1 MTHRPVGVGA
11 SFNFSAGTATTSTAF
26 SVQSD
31 TIRVVAVGAAAHIA
45 VGGTP
50 SATTADY
57 FVPSGG
63 TATLA
68 LTKAS
73 NRIVGVTTGTSTVLT
88 CPEGTQ
94 LPFGVGDYVT
104 LTGASEALYNFISAE
119 VLSVDTSSG
128 VGGLFQTRMTVNYNS
143 SGILTAFSSSNASV
157 VTANKVSARGV
168 GAGTLYYQ
176 QVQLINKH
184 NETHQRRNRKS
195 RSYY

>member
-57 FVPSGG
+57 YVPSGG

-73 NRIVGVTTGTSTVLT
+73 NRVAGVTTGTTTIVDV
-88 CPEGTQ
+88 PEGTQ
-94 LPFGVGDYVT
+94 VPFGVGDYVT
-104 LTGASEALYNFISAE
+104 LSGSLHHNFTHVQ

-128 VGGLFQTRMTVNYNS
+128 VNGFFQTRMVVNYNS
-143 SGILTAFSSSNASV
+143 SGIVTAFSSPDASV
-157 VTANKVSARGV
+157 TASNKVSAFGS
-168 GAGTLYYQ
+168 GAGVLYHQ
-176 QVQLINKH
+176 QVQITS
-184 NETHQRRNRKS
+184 EA
-195 RSYY
+195 

>member
-26 SVQSD
+26 SVQSN

-104 LTGASEALYNFISAE
+104 LRCRFSTYHNFTSAE

-128 VGGLFQTRMTVNYNS
+128 VEGLFQTRMTVNYNS
-143 SGILTAFSSSNASV
+143 SGILTAFSSPYASI
-157 VTANKVSARGV
+157 VTANKVSAYGV

-176 QVQLINKH
+176 QVQLSG
-184 NETHQRRNRKS
+184 QA
-195 RSYY
+195 

>member
-1 MTHRPVGVGA
+1 LGLEPHLIFQQEQQQLQLHFLFR
-11 SFNFSAGTATTSTAF
+11 SN
-26 SVQSD
+26 

-50 SATTADY
+50 SATIADY

-104 LTGASEALYNFISAE
+104 LSGSTYHNFTSAE

-128 VGGLFQTRMTVNYNS
+128 VEGLFQTRMTVNYNS
-143 SGILTAFSSSNASV
+143 SGILTAFSSPDASV
-157 VTANKVSARGV
+157 VTANKVSAYGV

-176 QVQLINKH
+176 QVQLSG
-184 NETHQRRNRKS
+184 QA
-195 RSYY
+195 